1 MESAFFPDK
10 IQLMVNFI
18 KTFVHINLTIFLPVY
33 IGWVTTQYHLHSHD
47 FKQDK
52 VRRAALIV
60 EDDYEQVIEQ

>member
-1 MESAFFPDK
+1 
-10 IQLMVNFI
+10 MVNFNKTLD
-18 KTFVHINLTIFLPVY
+18 KTFVRINLTNFLTVY